1 MFKSHLLTV
10 ALTLCITST
19 AVLAQDRAHTVA
31 VDSAARTAVIA
42 SLSEQL
48 RSNYVFPD
56 VAKNLSAALIAKNA
70 HGGYAMA
77 TNTDS
82 FSDALSSDLRDLGKD
97 GHFRVA
103 YAPGAH
109 PHATTLGDDKPSK
122 QEQEAMRREVRAM
135 GYGIQRVERLTG
147 NVGYMELRAFG
158 PTDMV
163 GPALSSAMTLLSGTD
178 ALILDLRRNGG
189 GEPSTVAYLM
199 SHLFAAGDRRHLNDI
214 YTRPT
219 GKTEQYWTTPSVG
232 THYTKP
238 VYVLTSARTFSGG
251 EEFAYD
257 AQTQKRATLVGETT
271 GGGANPGDDF
281 SIGHDFVAFIPTGR
295 AINPMTHTNWEHVGV
310 KPDIAVPAADAQ
322 KTAYAAALR
331 SLVAAAQDPD
341 EKAELQHTL
350 RKVES
355 GVVDAP
361 NYSPRH

>member
-1 MFKSHLLTV
+1 MFKRHLLNV
-10 ALTLCITST
+10 ALALCITSPV
-19 AVLAQDRAHTVA
+19 ALAQDGAHAIA
-31 VDSAARTAVIA
+31 VDAAARTAVIA
-42 SLSEQL
+42 SLSEKL

-56 VAKNLSAALIAKNA
+56 VAKNLSAALISKNV
-70 HGGYAMA
+70 HGGYEKA

-82 FSDALSSDLRDLGKD
+82 FSDALSEDLRDLGKD

-109 PHATTLGDDKPSK
+109 PHATTLHDDKPSK
-122 QEQEAMRREVRAM
+122 QEQEAMRQEVVEM

-147 NVGYMELRAFG
+147 NIGYMELRAFG
-158 PTDMV
+158 PTDLV

-178 ALILDLRRNGG
+178 ALILDLRRNSG

-219 GKTEQYWTTPSVG
+219 GKTDQYWTTASVQP
-232 THYTKP
+232 HYSKP
-238 VYVLTSARTFSGG
+238 VYVLTSPRTFSGG

-257 AQTQKRATLVGETT
+257 AQTQKRATLVGEIT

-295 AINPMTHTNWEHVGV
+295 AINPITHTNWEHVGV

-322 KTAYAAALR
+322 KTAYATALR
-331 SLVAAAQDPD
+331 TLVAAAKDPD
-341 EKAELQHTL
+341 EKADLQETL
-350 RKVES
+350 QKVES
-355 GVVDAP
+355 GVADVP
-361 NYSPRH
+361 NYAARR